1 MNEVKIPI
9 VEFQE
14 FVDKYK
20 ELLSLY
26 NNLIAFEEHERRRKI
41 LFNRRMKKSDIYT

>member
-9 VEFQE
+9 AEFQE
-14 FVDKYK
+14 FVAKCK

-26 NNLIAFEEHERRRKI
+26 NNIIAFEEHEQRRKI
-41 LFNRRMKKSDIYT
+41 LWTRKVAKRFNT